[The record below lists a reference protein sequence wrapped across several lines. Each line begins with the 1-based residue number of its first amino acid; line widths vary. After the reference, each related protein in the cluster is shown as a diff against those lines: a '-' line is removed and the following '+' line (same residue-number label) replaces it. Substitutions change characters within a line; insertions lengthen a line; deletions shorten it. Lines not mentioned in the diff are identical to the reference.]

1 MPGPTGKGG
10 SIRDSISRDAANQD
24 AKRDISTKQDSLGPD
39 SGVLTEP
46 IGSSGKFAIRIIDD
60 RNYLSMKVGDVWYYI
75 LALDEPL
82 SLEDQIN
89 TTVTNIEL
97 SASEI
102 ATLTITTA
110 LILTGATITGL
121 NHSSISNVTSDQH
134 HAEAHTVASHSDTG
148 ATGEKLDTLTDGSDA
163 VLLHTHSNY
172 ILHSLATAINDFIVA
187 SGSGAYVKK
196 TLAETGAI
204 LEGDIQHDNLQG
216 VTSDEHVAHSGV
228 DVTAG
233 NGLTGGGNISTTR
246 TIDVGGGDGIAVNAN
261 DIEVDLG
268 ASTPGLKFTGGKL
281 FVEPADFAGSGLRD
295 NGSDVLG
302 VDISAMALFGG
313 TFDPNADK
321 LAFHDI
327 TGNTTYGIL
336 WSKIATAIA
345 GAGLVDTSGGL
356 DIGAGTLITVA
367 ANDVGVTPDNA
378 DYGFIG
384 STTTPWAATWLRI
397 SQFAGLGLSHSAGVL
412 AFAITEFPI
421 TNIAAGD
428 FLIFQDIDDSNGTKR
443 ITLTLFVTTINGAG
457 LSATA
462 GVLAVIYDLD
472 DPTTIQPNDAAVVG
486 VANEASRG
494 DHQHAI
500 ATAAPVSVDLGAN
513 AEGNATSFS
522 RSNHQHQLDVTIT
535 PTWLGAHVW
544 RQDCTFQ
551 ANLDILGVL
560 NVNVPWQEAYSVNIK
575 PETKGRALSIG
586 EADYYENY
594 SILTE
599 SLAQSDVSTY
609 DNTYYV

>member
-148 ATGEKLDTLTDGSDA
+148 ATGAELDTLTDTSDA
-163 VLLHTHSNY
+163 DALHGHDHVNLLNV
-172 ILHSLATAINDFIVA
+172 VA
-187 SGSGAYVKK
+187 
-196 TLAETGAI
+196 
-204 LEGDIQHDNLQG
+204 DQ
-216 VTSDEHVAHSGV
+216 HVAHSGV